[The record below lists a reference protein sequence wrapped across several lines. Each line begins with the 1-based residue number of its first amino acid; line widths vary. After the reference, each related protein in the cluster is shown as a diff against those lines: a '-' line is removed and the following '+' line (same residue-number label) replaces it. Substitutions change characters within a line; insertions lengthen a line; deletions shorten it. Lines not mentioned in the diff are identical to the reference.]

1 MVSDRLKGIKP
12 SATLEIT
19 AKAKMLKAKGM
30 DVIGFG
36 AGEPDF
42 DTPREIK
49 TALYEAVADGFV
61 YYTPPAGIM
70 ELREEITEKL
80 DLDNNLKYDP
90 ETQIIVTPG
99 AKQALYEAV
108 MAIVNPGD
116 EVLIPEPWWVS
127 YVPMVQLAG
136 GKPVFIPTTE
146 EKNFQL
152 EAKAIKKGISKK
164 TKAIILNSPNNPT
177 GAVMNAYDLKEI
189 AEVCKENN
197 LIAIS
202 DEIYEHLTYGARHH
216 SIASFKDMKERTIT
230 VNGFSKAYSMTGWRL
245 GYAAGPEDIIK
256 AMTKLQAHS
265 ISNATSF
272 VQKAGVVALQSSQR
286 SIEEMVTEFKKRR
299 NTVVK
304 MLNDIPDISCIKPQ
318 GAFYAF
324 PNFSKYMKDS
334 FKLTDYLLTKAN
346 VAVVP
351 GKAFGEGGEGFI
363 RISYATSM
371 DNLIKGVERI
381 EGALKKLRKS

>member
-19 AKAKMLKAKGM
+19 AKAKAMKTKGI
-30 DVIGFG
+30 DIIGLG

-42 DTPREIK
+42 DTPRHIK

-61 YYTPPAGIM
+61 YYTPPAGII
-70 ELREEITEKL
+70 ELREAIAEKFGR
-80 DLDNNLKYDP
+80 DNNLKYDP
-90 ETQIIVTPG
+90 ESQIIVTPG
-99 AKQALYEAV
+99 AKQALYEAI
-108 MAIVNPGD
+108 MAITNPRD
-116 EVLIPEPWWVS
+116 EILIPEPWWVS
-127 YVPMVQLAG
+127 YVPMVQLAE

-146 EKNFQL
+146 EKDFHL
-152 EAKAIKKGISKK
+152 EAKAVRERITEK

-177 GAVMNAYDLKEI
+177 GAMMNVYDIKEV
-189 AEVCKENN
+189 AELCVENN

-202 DEIYEHLTYGARHH
+202 DEIYELLTYGAKHR
-216 SIASFKDMKERTIT
+216 SIATFRGMKKRTIT
-230 VNGFSKAYSMTGWRL
+230 INGFSKAYSMTGWRL

-256 AMTKLQAHS
+256 AMLKLQAHS

-272 VQKAGVVALQSSQR
+272 VQKAGIIALRNSQL
-286 SIEEMVTEFKKRR
+286 SVGEMVKEFKKRR
-299 NTVVK
+299 DTVVK
-304 MLNDIPDISCIKPQ
+304 MLNDIKNVSCVNPQ

-324 PNFSKYMKDS
+324 PNFSKYKKDS
-334 FKLTDYLLTKAN
+334 FKMTDYLLTKAN

-351 GKAFGEGGEGFI
+351 GRAFGEGGEGFV

-371 DNLIKGVERI
+371 ENLIKGIERI
-381 EGALKKLRKS
+381 EGALKKLR

>member
-1 MVSDRLKGIKP
+1 MEIKP

-19 AKAKMLKAKGM
+19 AKAKALKAKGI
-30 DVIGFG
+30 DVIGLG

-42 DTPREIK
+42 DTPRKIK

-61 YYTPPAGIM
+61 YYTSPAGIV
-70 ELREEITEKL
+70 ELREAISEKFER
-80 DLDNNLKYDP
+80 DNNLKYDP
-90 ETQIIVTPG
+90 ESQIIVTPG
-99 AKQALYEAV
+99 AKQALYEAI
-108 MAIVNPGD
+108 MAIINPGD
-116 EVLIPEPWWVS
+116 EILIPEPWWVS

-136 GKPVFIPTTE
+136 GKPVFISTAE
-146 EKNFQL
+146 ENNFHL
-152 EAKAIKKGISKK
+152 EAKEVKGMITEK

-177 GAVMNAYDLKEI
+177 GAVMNAYDIKEI
-189 AEVCKENN
+189 AELCVKND

-202 DEIYEHLTYGARHH
+202 DEIYEYLTYGAKHH
-216 SIASFKDMKERTIT
+216 SIASYRGMKKRTIT
-230 VNGFSKAYSMTGWRL
+230 INGFSKAYSMTGWRL

-256 AMTKLQAHS
+256 AMLRLQAHS

-272 VQKAGVVALQSSQR
+272 VQKAGVVALESSQK
-286 SIEEMVTEFKKRR
+286 SVQEMVKEFKKRR

-304 MLNDIPDISCIKPQ
+304 MLNEIPNVSCVNPQ

-324 PNFSKYMKDS
+324 PNFSKYNKDS
-334 FKLTDYLLTKAN
+334 FKMADFLLTKAK

-351 GKAFGEGGEGFI
+351 GGAFGDGGEGFI

-371 DNLIKGVERI
+371 ENLINGIERI
-381 EGALKKLRKS
+381 EKALKKLR